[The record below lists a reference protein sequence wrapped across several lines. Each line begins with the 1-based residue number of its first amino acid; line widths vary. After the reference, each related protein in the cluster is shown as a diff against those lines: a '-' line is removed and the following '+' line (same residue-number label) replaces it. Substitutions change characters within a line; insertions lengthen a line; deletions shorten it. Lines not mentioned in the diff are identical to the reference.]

1 MSGDMGEGSRSVG
14 GWNAQGGEERRTEA
28 AGGGGRGDVEM
39 GDMLDDSTGIQRME
53 KVPSAHGPL
62 KKSLLQ
68 ALTAQGRDTNSSGD
82 NYLRDIERWRL
93 SVSV

>member
-53 KVPSAHGPL
+53 VPSAHGPL